1 MSGWIKI
8 DRQISNHWIFNDSW
22 KFRNW
27 IDLILMVNHRDKKV
41 EINGTLFMCK
51 RGETLRSIQTLSVR
65 WRCSK
70 SKVRRFLQLLQKDDM
85 IQLTNE
91 LKTTRIT
98 ICKYDTY
105 QIDRIKDESKL
116 KRKRNANESEANSNK
131 NEKNEKKKKN
141 FQKSL
146 EPFTEKYGAEMI
158 EDFFLYWTEE
168 TPKGEMRWE
177 TMKAFSLGRRLGTWN
192 KNLIQRQKESGAD
205 EYQNHV
211 MNQIRKGGSDG

>member
-8 DRQISNHWIFNDSW
+8 DRRISEHWIYNDSW

-27 IDLILMVNHRDKKV
+27 IDLILMVNHRDNKI
-41 EINGTLFMCK
+41 EIDGTLFMCK
-51 RGETLRSIQTLSVR
+51 RGETLRSIQTLSTR

-70 SKVRRFLQLLQKDDM
+70 SKVRRFLQLLQKDSM
-85 IQLTNE
+85 IELKNE
-91 LKTTRIT
+91 IKTTRIT

-105 QIDRIKDESKL
+105 QIDGIKVESKT
-116 KRKRNANESEANSNK
+116 KRKRNASESDADPNK
-131 NEKNEKKKKN
+131 NEKNEKKKN
-141 FQKSL
+141 FQKNL
-146 EPFTEKYGAEMI
+146 EPYLEKFGADMI

-192 KNLIQRQKESGAD
+192 KNLIQRQSESGAD
-205 EYQNHV
+205 DYQSNV
-211 MNQIRKGGSDG
+211 MKQMRGGGHE